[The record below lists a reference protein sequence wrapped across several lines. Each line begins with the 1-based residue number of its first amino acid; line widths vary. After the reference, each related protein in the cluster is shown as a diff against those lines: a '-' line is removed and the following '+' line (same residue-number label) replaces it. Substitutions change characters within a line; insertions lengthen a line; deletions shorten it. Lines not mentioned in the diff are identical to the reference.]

1 MGHSVAESAERIMG
15 GIGGRMTNTNN
26 DDEILQIPRY
36 LLHELVAEYDSMVR
50 QYKETYKGYVDITGS
65 RWNLELELYMK
76 PLNESKKILGWEIN
90 DE

>member
-1 MGHSVAESAERIMG
+1 MG